1 MEENIRMFKAYD
13 IRTKVQALGKEARDS
28 LLSAIARYYAE
39 DIRPKAVI
47 VSRDARLGCPSLM
60 EDLVEKLLSAGVDVC
75 VNPLESSTCHFYFMC
90 MKNPDCGGI
99 MITASHNPKDY
110 VGFKFVGLSS
120 EPIASGC
127 GRNGGINRIK
137 EYYLTDKGIDVS
149 GERGRLS
156 CISMQKEYVEYSMKL
171 AGVSPGSLRGMKIF
185 AEFLSGSSG
194 TDFLMAFSMAGAELN
209 LSHFVPDGAFPSGD
223 PNPIVESSIAPA
235 REKMRNGGFDLGF
248 CFDGDGDRLDLMFPD
263 GSQIIPGLNMSAIA
277 DYIKPIFTPYYKTEA
292 LKCFVDVKA
301 IPLAVIEIAKSGL
314 EPHIIRNGHSFI
326 KEKLRE
332 HRQYG
337 YVVSE
342 EESAHYYMNFPRDLL
357 DPSQGLVATE
367 NTLFFALL
375 SARAFKEH
383 KDRYDRI
390 HELQKHIFRYREWPL
405 NFKNPDAMEKIMDD
419 VENAMKSLG
428 ADVIKNMDDGSDLD
442 AALMRFNLPGR
453 LSSSTAFPSSW
464 AQVAQRISRS
474 EDAMTRWEVVA
485 SSKELCERYN
495 DVIKSIADEYVKSG
509 DAYY

>member
-1 MEENIRMFKAYD
+1 M
-13 IRTKVQALGKEARDS
+13 L
-28 LLSAIARYYAE
+28 
-39 DIRPKAVI
+39 
-47 VSRDARLGCPSLM
+47 
-60 EDLVEKLLSAGVDVC
+60 
-75 VNPLESSTCHFYFMC
+75 
-90 MKNPDCGGI
+90 
-99 MITASHNPKDY
+99 
-110 VGFKFVGLSS
+110 
-120 EPIASGC
+120 
-127 GRNGGINRIK
+127 
-137 EYYLTDKGIDVS
+137 
-149 GERGRLS
+149 
-156 CISMQKEYVEYSMKL
+156 
-171 AGVSPGSLRGMKIF
+171 
-185 AEFLSGSSG
+185 
-194 TDFLMAFSMAGAELN
+194 
-209 LSHFVPDGAFPSGD
+209 
-223 PNPIVESSIAPA
+223 
-235 REKMRNGGFDLGF
+235 
-248 CFDGDGDRLDLMFPD
+248 
-263 GSQIIPGLNMSAIA
+263 
-277 DYIKPIFTPYYKTEA
+277 
-292 LKCFVDVKA
+292 
-301 IPLAVIEIAKSGL
+301 
-314 EPHIIRNGHSFI
+314 
-326 KEKLRE
+326 KLRE
-332 HRQYG
+332 HRQNG

-390 HELQKHIFRYREWPL
+390 HELQEHIFRYREWPL
-405 NFKNPDAMEKIMDD
+405 NFKNSDAMEKIMDD